1 GSERAGN
8 PRGTPPAGPAR
19 AAPPPRGLSSPVD
32 KLQPRAAAA
41 LQAAG
46 DARKCRNAAVLALL
60 NQRAIQEAAQP
71 RPVRLDA
78 DVIPPPRFDPPRDVT
93 AKLDLRASYA
103 PLDAML
109 AVVPAAQVP
118 PGVVIAARVHQ
129 DQEPFRPAQL

>member
-1 GSERAGN
+1 AELFGAG
-8 PRGTPPAGPAR
+8 AE
-19 AAPPPRGLSSPVD
+19 
-32 KLQPRAAAA
+32 LQHQGAAA
-41 LQAAG
+41 LLAAG
-46 DARKCRNAAVLALL
+46 DARKRRNAAVLDLL
-60 NQRAIQEAAQP
+60 DPLAVQEAAQP

-93 AKLDLRASYA
+93 AKLDLRASHA